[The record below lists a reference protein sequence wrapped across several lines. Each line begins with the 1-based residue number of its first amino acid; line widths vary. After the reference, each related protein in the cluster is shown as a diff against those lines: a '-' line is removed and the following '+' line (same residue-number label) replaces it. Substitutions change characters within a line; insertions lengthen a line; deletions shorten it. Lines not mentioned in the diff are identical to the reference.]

1 MREIISKEKEKN
13 KSKECVTKKRMRAG
27 CEWTTCSMA
36 YLYIVSIKDYKHID
50 KYTESIV

>member
-13 KSKECVTKKRMRAG
+13 KSKECVTKKRMRPG

-36 YLYIVSIKDYKHID
+36 YQKIFYDRS
-50 KYTESIV
+50 TFSAAF